1 MTRLDGR
8 NAAQMREVELLP
20 DSYRRNDVLVKY
32 GATQVLCY
40 ASIEDRV
47 PPWLVGSGSA
57 WLTAEYQM
65 LPTASEPRQR
75 RERLQL
81 SGRTQE
87 IQRLIGRSLRTAVKL
102 QGLGQLTFRVDCD
115 VLVADGG
122 TRTASITG
130 SMVALANLID
140 QEQGR
145 FKKHPDILSHLVAAV
160 SVGIVDGDPV
170 CDLNYVE
177 DRDAE
182 VDANVVG
189 LSSGGYAEIQA
200 TNEDGAYNRVQL
212 NAMLDQA
219 DAALNELFDK
229 QRKAI
234 RRSDWL

>member
-1 MTRLDGR
+1 MSRLDGR
-8 NAAQMREVELLP
+8 NAAQMRDVELLP
-20 DSYRRNDVLVKY
+20 DTYRRNDVLVRY

-65 LPTASEPRQR
+65 LPTSSEPRQR

-87 IQRLIGRSLRTAVKL
+87 IQRLIGRSLRTAVRL

-140 QEQGR
+140 QEQNR
-145 FKKHPDILSHLVAAV
+145 FKRNPDILSHLVAAV
-160 SVGIVDGDPV
+160 SVGIVDGNPV

-200 TNEDGAYNRVQL
+200 TNEDGAYDRAQL
-212 NAMLDQA
+212 NAMLDHA
-219 DAALNELFDK
+219 DSALTELFEK

>member
-1 MTRLDGR
+1 MSRLDGR
-8 NAAQMREVELLP
+8 GPAQMRDVELQP
-20 DSYRRNDVLVKY
+20 DSFRRNDVLVKY

-87 IQRLIGRSLRTAVKL
+87 IQRLIGRSLRTAVNL
-102 QGLGQLTFRVDCD
+102 QGLGQLTFHIDCD
-115 VLVADGG
+115 VIVADGG

-130 SMVALANLID
+130 AMVALANLID
-140 QEQGR
+140 DHSER
-145 FKKHPDILSHLVAAV
+145 FRRFPDILTHLVAAV
-160 SVGIVDGDPV
+160 SVGVVNGTAV

-200 TNEDGAYNRVQL
+200 TNEDGAYDRAQL
-212 NAMLDQA
+212 NAMLDLA
-219 DAALNELFDK
+219 DTALADLHGR
-229 QRKAI
+229 QRGAI